1 MTKIMK
7 NNARGLAIAM
17 SAVMALSVSVVPAEA
32 KKATI
37 STTKVTVTVGKTK
50 KVTVKNASKVT
61 WKITSGKANIKLSK
75 KSKKGAT
82 IKGKKKGTAKIAV
95 TMKSGKKNIKKT
107 IKVTVKAKKTTDTTK
122 TNTATKPVVTPTAS
136 PVATPTATPKATPTA
151 TPEAT
156 PIATPEPPAEPTT
169 PPAEGYSRVVLDLSQ
184 AVDATQSG
192 GITYD
197 TQNKVLK
204 IRDVSL
210 FYFTL
215 PETLPTE
222 SNLTVTVKGVMNAS
236 NTGDE
241 ARGFRC
247 YTITDGEDAAMSD
260 ISNSEEDAIDTVGE
274 FTWTFEISTN
284 ADCNCIQ
291 FKGIQHG
298 ISIAELD
305 ISQIIVDYKKAAE

>member
-32 KKATI
+32 KKAKI
-37 STTKVTVTVGKTK
+37 STTKVTVTVGKAK

-122 TNTATKPVVTPTAS
+122 KNATSTPAVTPTAS
-136 PVATPTATPKATPTA
+136 PVATPTATPTATPEVTPTA
-151 TPEAT
+151 TP
-156 PIATPEPPAEPTT
+156 EPTT

-184 AVDATQSG
+184 AVDATKSG
-192 GITYD
+192 GVTYNA
-197 TQNKVLK
+197 QNKVLQL
-204 IRDVSL
+204 RDVSL
-210 FYFTL
+210 CYFTL
-215 PETLPTE
+215 PEMIPSE

-247 YTITDGEDAAMSD
+247 YTITDGEDVAMSD
-260 ISNSEEDAIDTVGE
+260 IGNSEEDAIDTVGE
-274 FTWTFEISTN
+274 FTWTFDISTN

-305 ISQIIVDYKKAAE
+305 ISQIIVDYKKPAE

>member
-32 KKATI
+32 KKAKI

-75 KSKKGAT
+75 KSKKSAT

-122 TNTATKPVVTPTAS
+122 KNATSTPAVTPTAS
-136 PVATPTATPKATPTA
+136 PVATPTATPEVTPTA
-151 TPEAT
+151 TP
-156 PIATPEPPAEPTT
+156 EPTT

-184 AVDATQSG
+184 AVDATKSG
-192 GITYD
+192 GVTYNA
-197 TQNKVLK
+197 QNKVLQL
-204 IRDVSL
+204 RDVSL
-210 FYFTL
+210 CYFTL
-215 PETLPTE
+215 PEMIPSE

-247 YTITDGEDAAMSD
+247 YTITDGEDVAMSD
-260 ISNSEEDAIDTVGE
+260 IGNSEEDAIGTVGE
-274 FTWTFEISTN
+274 FTWTFDISTN

-305 ISQIIVDYKKAAE
+305 ISQIIVDYKKPAE

>member
-32 KKATI
+32 KKAKI
-37 STTKVTVTVGKTK
+37 STTKVTVTVGKAK

-82 IKGKKKGTAKIAV
+82 IKGKKKGTAKIVV

-122 TNTATKPVVTPTAS
+122 KNATSTPAVTPTAS
-136 PVATPTATPKATPTA
+136 PVATPTATPTATPEVTPTA
-151 TPEAT
+151 TP
-156 PIATPEPPAEPTT
+156 EPTT

-184 AVDATQSG
+184 AVDATKSG
-192 GITYD
+192 GVTYNA
-197 TQNKVLK
+197 QNKVLQL
-204 IRDVSL
+204 RDVSL
-210 FYFTL
+210 CYFTL
-215 PETLPTE
+215 PEMIPSE

-247 YTITDGEDAAMSD
+247 YTITDGEDVAMSD
-260 ISNSEEDAIDTVGE
+260 IGNSEEDAIDTVGE
-274 FTWTFEISTN
+274 FTWTFDILTN

-305 ISQIIVDYKKAAE
+305 ISQIIVDYKKPAE

>member
-32 KKATI
+32 KKAKI

-122 TNTATKPVVTPTAS
+122 KNATSTPAVTPTAS
-136 PVATPTATPKATPTA
+136 PVATPTATPTATPEVTPTA
-151 TPEAT
+151 TP
-156 PIATPEPPAEPTT
+156 EPTT

-184 AVDATQSG
+184 AVDATKSG
-192 GITYD
+192 GVTYNA
-197 TQNKVLK
+197 QNKVLQL
-204 IRDVSL
+204 RDVSL
-210 FYFTL
+210 CYFTL
-215 PETLPTE
+215 PEMIPSE

-247 YTITDGEDAAMSD
+247 YTITDGEDVAMSD
-260 ISNSEEDAIDTVGE
+260 IGNSEEDEIGTVGE
-274 FTWTFEISTN
+274 FTWTFDISTN

-305 ISQIIVDYKKAAE
+305 ISQIIVDYKKPAE

>member
-32 KKATI
+32 KKAKI

-122 TNTATKPVVTPTAS
+122 KNATSTPAVTPTAS
-136 PVATPTATPKATPTA
+136 PVATPTATPTATPEVTPTA
-151 TPEAT
+151 TP
-156 PIATPEPPAEPTT
+156 EPTT

-184 AVDATQSG
+184 AVDATKSG
-192 GITYD
+192 GVTYNA
-197 TQNKVLK
+197 QNKVLQL
-204 IRDVSL
+204 RDVSL
-210 FYFTL
+210 CYFRL
-215 PETLPTE
+215 PEMIPAE

-247 YTITDGEDAAMSD
+247 YTITDGEDVAMSD
-260 ISNSEEDAIDTVGE
+260 IGNSEDKIDTVGE
-274 FTWTFEISTN
+274 FTWTFDISTN

-305 ISQIIVDYKKAAE
+305 ISQIIVDYKKPAE

>member
-1 MTKIMK
+1 MKKIMK

-32 KKATI
+32 KKAKI
-37 STTKVTVTVGKTK
+37 STTKVTVTVGKAK

-122 TNTATKPVVTPTAS
+122 KNATSTPAVTPTPS
-136 PVATPTATPKATPTA
+136 PVATPTATPTATPEVTPTA
-151 TPEAT
+151 TP
-156 PIATPEPPAEPTT
+156 EPTT

-184 AVDATQSG
+184 AVDATKSG
-192 GITYD
+192 GVTYNA
-197 TQNKVLK
+197 QNKVLQL
-204 IRDVSL
+204 RDVSL
-210 FYFTL
+210 CYFTL
-215 PETLPTE
+215 PEMIPSE

-247 YTITDGEDAAMSD
+247 YTITDGEDVAMSE
-260 ISNSEEDAIDTVGE
+260 IGNSEEDAIDTVGE
-274 FTWTFEISTN
+274 FTWTFDILTN

-291 FKGIQHG
+291 LKGIQHG

-305 ISQIIVDYKKAAE
+305 ISQIIVDYKKPAE

>member
-32 KKATI
+32 KKAKI
-37 STTKVTVTVGKTK
+37 STTKVTVTVGKAK

-122 TNTATKPVVTPTAS
+122 KNATSTPAVTPTAS
-136 PVATPTATPKATPTA
+136 PVATPTATPEATPT
-151 TPEAT
+151 
-156 PIATPEPPAEPTT
+156 ATPEPPAEPTT

-184 AVDATQSG
+184 AVDATKSG
-192 GITYD
+192 GVTYNA
-197 TQNKVLK
+197 QNKVLQL
-204 IRDVSL
+204 RDVPL
-210 FYFTL
+210 CYFTL
-215 PETLPTE
+215 PEMLPSE

-274 FTWTFEISTN
+274 FTWKFEISTN

>member
-1 MTKIMK
+1 MKKIMK

-32 KKATI
+32 KKAKI
-37 STTKVTVTVGKTK
+37 STTKVTVTVGKAK

-122 TNTATKPVVTPTAS
+122 KNATSTPAVTPTAS
-136 PVATPTATPKATPTA
+136 PVATPTATPTA

-156 PIATPEPPAEPTT
+156 PTATPEPPAEPTT

-184 AVDATQSG
+184 AVDATKSG
-192 GITYD
+192 GVTYNA
-197 TQNKVLK
+197 QNKVLQL
-204 IRDVSL
+204 RDVSL
-210 FYFTL
+210 CYFTL
-215 PETLPTE
+215 PEMIPSE

-247 YTITDGEDAAMSD
+247 YTITDGEDVAMSD
-260 ISNSEEDAIDTVGE
+260 ISNSEEDAIDKVGE

>member
-1 MTKIMK
+1 MKKIMK

-32 KKATI
+32 KKAKI
-37 STTKVTVTVGKTK
+37 STTKVTVTVGKAK

-122 TNTATKPVVTPTAS
+122 KNATSTPAVTPTAS
-136 PVATPTATPKATPTA
+136 PVATPTATPEVTPTA
-151 TPEAT
+151 TP
-156 PIATPEPPAEPTT
+156 EPTT

-184 AVDATQSG
+184 AVDATKSG
-192 GITYD
+192 GVTYNA
-197 TQNKVLK
+197 QNKVLQL
-204 IRDVSL
+204 RDVSL
-210 FYFTL
+210 CYFTL
-215 PETLPTE
+215 PEMIPSE

-247 YTITDGEDAAMSD
+247 YTITDGEDVAMSD
-260 ISNSEEDAIDTVGE
+260 IGNSEEDAIGTVGE
-274 FTWTFEISTN
+274 FTWTFDISTN

-305 ISQIIVDYKKAAE
+305 ISQIIVDYKKPAE